1 MQDVDITPK
10 TRKILIVDDKAD
22 NLLAL
27 RALLRNLRPHY
38 NIETISNG
46 ADGITCAQEW
56 HPDIILL
63 DISMPGLDGY
73 EVCHRLK
80 KNPDVA
86 HIPVILLTAYQTD
99 THSRVRG
106 LEEGA
111 DAFLTKPV
119 EPGELIAQ
127 ITAMLRIKDAEDI
140 LRTQKSQLEDKVSER
155 TREVAE
161 SRMRYQLLYDYA
173 PDIYCNVD
181 GQLRIININEYG
193 ARYLGYT
200 KAELLGRSLPDL
212 LHPEDR
218 ERFRKR
224 MEGQATHD
232 GEFRIQ
238 KMDDSILYVSE
249 RSQRVA
255 DLGEGQSGMLIIL
268 RDVTDSHLMTEEL
281 RRREEEFRTLYEH
294 LPVGVYRTDADG
306 KILLA
311 NPAMVRM
318 LGFDTLGEMQAL
330 SDIRAQ
336 LRYDNTEILHRLRVE
351 GRVEGMESH
360 FHRRD
365 GTEVVIRENIVTVR
379 DREGAFLYH
388 QGTIE
393 DITTHRRTEEALTYS
408 EARFVHIAEHATDAI
423 IGFDTRGRIMLWNH
437 AAERMFACTVS
448 DVFDTECSRFLPFL
462 DATSLSEL
470 SERKSGEEGGVQE
483 AEARRWDGST
493 FPIELSISS
502 LKQDQKTFF
511 YGIIRNVSERKRL
524 EREREEALHR
534 AQHGEQVKALFIAN
548 MSHEIRTPLNTI
560 LGFTSL
566 LEEDLG
572 EKLDREQRDYFDSI
586 AISGTRLTNTIHS
599 ILNLSQL
606 EAGAV
611 APHRAPHDIVP
622 ILRRI
627 VSEYERNARE
637 KGLRIDCTPESPE
650 AECLI
655 DQFMFIEA
663 ISNLLDNAIKY
674 TQQGSV
680 IVRARKCDGECI
692 INIEDTGIGIPGNYM
707 ARLFEP
713 FSQASEGYTKDY
725 QGVGL
730 GLALTKRYV
739 ELNRGSIAIDSIEKH
754 GTRVALHLP
763 LAEKRDSP
771 SP

>member
-1 MQDVDITPK
+1 MQDSDLPPK
-10 TRKILIVDDKAD
+10 TRNILIVDDKAD

-27 RALLRNLRPHY
+27 RALLQNLRPQY

-46 ADGITCAQEW
+46 ADGMARAEEW

-63 DISMPGLDGY
+63 DISMPGMDGY
-73 EVCHRLK
+73 EVCRRLK
-80 KNPDVA
+80 KNPDTA

-140 LRTQKSQLEDKVSER
+140 LRAQKSQLENKVSER

-181 GQLRIININEYG
+181 GQIRIININEYG

-200 KAELLGRSLPDL
+200 REELKDRSLPDL
-212 LHPEDR
+212 LHPGDR
-218 ERFRKR
+218 ELFRNR
-224 MEGQATHD
+224 LEGQTAHGGNFRMHKKD
-232 GEFRIQ
+232 G
-238 KMDDSILYVSE
+238 SILYVSE

-255 DLGEGQSGMLIIL
+255 DLGEGESGMLIIL

-281 RRREEEFRTLYEH
+281 QRREEEFRTLYEN

-318 LGFDTLGEMQAL
+318 LGFETLAEVQAL
-330 SDIRAQ
+330 SNIRTQ
-336 LRYDNTEILHRLRVE
+336 LGYDNSRMLHRLKVE
-351 GRVEGMESH
+351 GHFEGMESH

-365 GTEVVIRENIVTVR
+365 GTEIVTRENAVTVR
-379 DREGAFLYH
+379 DHDGAFLYH
-388 QGTIE
+388 EGTIE
-393 DITTHRRTEEALTYS
+393 DITTQRRTEEALTDS

-423 IGFDTRGRIMLWNH
+423 IGFDTRGRIMLWNQ
-437 AAERMFACTVS
+437 AAERMFACPVS

-462 DATSLSEL
+462 DETTLTEFSAWTP
-470 SERKSGEEGGVQE
+470 GEEGGIQE
-483 AEARRWDGST
+483 AEARRSDGST
-493 FPIELSISS
+493 FPIELSISA
-502 LKQDQKTFF
+502 LKQDQKTLF

-524 EREREEALHR
+524 EREREEALRR

-560 LGFTSL
+560 LGFTAL
-566 LEEDLG
+566 LEEDLRETLNG
-572 EKLDREQRDYFDSI
+572 EQKDYFDSI

-611 APHRAPHDIVP
+611 APQREPHDIIPV
-622 ILRRI
+622 LRRI
-627 VSEYERNARE
+627 VSEHERHAYE
-637 KGLRIDCTPESPE
+637 KGLRLDFDPECSE

-663 ISNLLDNAIKY
+663 VSNLLDNAIKY
-674 TQQGSV
+674 TQEGSV
-680 IVRARKCDGECI
+680 VVNAQKHDGESI
-692 INIEDTGIGIPGNYM
+692 ISIEDTGIGIPGIYM
-707 ARLFEP
+707 ERLFEP
-713 FSQASEGYTKDY
+713 FSQASEGYTKEY

-730 GLALTKRYV
+730 GLALTKRYI
-739 ELNRGSIAIDSIEKH
+739 ELNCGSIAIDSVEQR
-754 GTRVALHLP
+754 GTRVVLHLP
-763 LAEKRDSP
+763 LASRD
-771 SP
+771 